1 VIECPYVSNWKERD
15 AARRTKHQEEE
26 TIMAKGNGLKVIV
39 TMIGL
44 DGHTTGG
51 EVVSMILRDAGFEVV
66 YLGVN
71 QTPQMIVDAA
81 IQEDVDAIGISSHA
95 ANYADRGTDGPGARQ
110 RPRRRLIVVCGGNIP
125 REPAA
130 QLLAKG
136 VHKIFLPGASGAG
149 IVEYLATEARSAKAR
164 AASSPAGK
172 QGSLSA

>member
-1 VIECPYVSNWKERD
+1 MK
-15 AARRTKHQEEE
+15 A
-26 TIMAKGNGLKVIV
+26 GNGIKVIV

-71 QTPQMIVDAA
+71 QTPQMIIDAA
-81 IQEDVDAIGISSHA
+81 IQEDVDVIGISSHA
-95 ANYADRGTDGPGARQ
+95 SNYGQIEELVDLASANELDDM
-110 RPRRRLIVVCGGNIP
+110 LIVVGGNIP

-136 VHKIFLPGASGAG
+136 VHKIFLPGSGGAT
-149 IVEYLATEARSAKAR
+149 IVEYLSVEARSARAR

>member
-1 VIECPYVSNWKERD
+1 MK
-15 AARRTKHQEEE
+15 A
-26 TIMAKGNGLKVIV
+26 GNGIKVIV

-71 QTPQMIVDAA
+71 QTPQMIIDAA
-81 IQEDVDAIGISSHA
+81 IQEDVDVIGISSHA
-95 ANYADRGTDGPGARQ
+95 SNYSQIEELVDLARANELDDT
-110 RPRRRLIVVCGGNIP
+110 LIVVGGNIP
-125 REPAA
+125 RPIAE

-136 VHKIFLPGASGAG
+136 VHKIFLPGSGGAA
-149 IVEYLATEARSAKAR
+149 IVDYLSTVARSVR
-164 AASSPAGK
+164 AGAVPSPAGQ

>member
-1 VIECPYVSNWKERD
+1 MK
-15 AARRTKHQEEE
+15 A
-26 TIMAKGNGLKVIV
+26 GNGIKVIV

-71 QTPQMIVDAA
+71 QTPQMIIDAA
-81 IQEDVDAIGISSHA
+81 IQEDVDVIGISSHA
-95 ANYADRGTDGPGARQ
+95 SNYGQIEELVDLARANELDDM
-110 RPRRRLIVVCGGNIP
+110 LIVVGGNIP

-136 VHKIFLPGASGAG
+136 VHKIFLPGTSGAG
-149 IVEYLATEARSAKAR
+149 IVEYLSTEARSAKAR
-164 AASSPAGK
+164 AAASASGK
-172 QGSLSA
+172 PGSLTA

>member
-1 VIECPYVSNWKERD
+1 MK
-15 AARRTKHQEEE
+15 A
-26 TIMAKGNGLKVIV
+26 GNGIKVIV

-71 QTPQMIVDAA
+71 QTPQMIIDAA
-81 IQEDVDAIGISSHA
+81 IQEDVDVIGISSHA
-95 ANYADRGTDGPGARQ
+95 SNYSQIEELVDLASANELDDM
-110 RPRRRLIVVCGGNIP
+110 LIVVGGNIP

>member
-1 VIECPYVSNWKERD
+1 MQ
-15 AARRTKHQEEE
+15 A
-26 TIMAKGNGLKVIV
+26 GNGIKVIV

-71 QTPQMIVDAA
+71 QTPRMIIDAA
-81 IQEDVDAIGISSHA
+81 IQEDVDVIGISSHA
-95 ANYADRGTDGPGARQ
+95 SNYSQIEELVDLAKANGLDDM
-110 RPRRRLIVVCGGNIP
+110 LIVVGGNIP

-136 VHKIFLPGASGAG
+136 VHKIFLPGTSGAA
-149 IVEYLATEARSAKAR
+149 IVEYLSTEARSAR
-164 AASSPAGK
+164 V
-172 QGSLSA
+172 

>member
-1 VIECPYVSNWKERD
+1 MQ
-15 AARRTKHQEEE
+15 A
-26 TIMAKGNGLKVIV
+26 GNGIKVIV
-39 TMIGL
+39 SMIGL

-71 QTPQMIVDAA
+71 QTPQMIIDAA
-81 IQEDVDAIGISSHA
+81 IQEDVDVIGISSHA
-95 ANYADRGTDGPGARQ
+95 SNYGQIEELVDLARANELDDM
-110 RPRRRLIVVCGGNIP
+110 LIVVGGNIP

>member
-1 VIECPYVSNWKERD
+1 MSN
-15 AARRTKHQEEE
+15 A
-26 TIMAKGNGLKVIV
+26 LKVIV

-71 QTPQMIVDAA
+71 QTPRMIIDAA
-81 IQEDVDAIGISSHA
+81 IQEDVDVIGISSHA
-95 ANYADRGTDGPGARQ
+95 SNYSQIEELVDLAKANALDDM
-110 RPRRRLIVVCGGNIP
+110 LIVVGGNIP

-136 VHKIFLPGASGAG
+136 VHKIFLPGSSGAA
-149 IVEYLATEARSAKAR
+149 IVDYLSTEARSAKGLAR
-164 AASSPAGK
+164 PAPDSRPAA
-172 QGSLSA
+172 

>member
-1 VIECPYVSNWKERD
+1 MK
-15 AARRTKHQEEE
+15 A
-26 TIMAKGNGLKVIV
+26 GNGIKVIV

-71 QTPQMIVDAA
+71 QTPQMIIDAA
-81 IQEDVDAIGISSHA
+81 IKEDVDVIGISSHA
-95 ANYADRGTDGPGARQ
+95 SNYGQIEELVDLARANELDDM
-110 RPRRRLIVVCGGNIP
+110 LIVVGGNIP